1 MNSKPPVCAAS
12 SPLTMPA
19 ASNTYDYVQLNDAR
33 RDSTPLAEEV
43 ALAIVYNGL
52 NQAVMLVSPTD
63 LEDFAVGFSVGSGI
77 VEGTTEIYDLKLSGS
92 GSAMYADL
100 EISSRAF
107 WNLKNQRRQ
116 LAGTSGCGLCGSK
129 HWSRHCQKLAK
140 VAWRTLATSAMAGRP
155 A

>member
-12 SPLTMPA
+12 SPLSMPA
-19 ASNTYDYVQLNDAR
+19 ASNTYDYVQLSDSTR
-33 RDSTPLAEEV
+33 SSTPLAEEV

-63 LEDFAVGFSVGSGI
+63 LEDFAVGFSVGIGI

-107 WNLKNQRRQ
+107 WNLSLSDR
-116 LAGTSGCGLCGSK
+116 
-129 HWSRHCQKLAK
+129 
-140 VAWRTLATSAMAGRP
+140 GRS
-155 A
+155 